1 MSHTIDEQLSALLD
15 GELPAE
21 QEELLLRRLDD
32 DAGLRAR
39 FARYS
44 MIRDAVTDSELHVG
58 ALGIADRVRAELAS
72 EMAAVPRAA
81 VAGTR
86 GAPGAGKLGAGI
98 FGAGLAAA
106 AALLLAVNLNPR
118 AGDAEDPQLAALASM
133 TPVAAM
139 NKPMPNLANERRR
152 ANLAP
157 ERMTRYLVTHA
168 EYSNSASRQ
177 FIDSHVVM
185 PAFQRASWQ
194 TAGTGR

>member
-21 QEELLLRRLDD
+21 QEELLLRRLGD
-32 DAGLRAR
+32 DAELRDR

-44 MIRDAVTDSELHVG
+44 MIRDAVTDSELHIG
-58 ALGIADRVRAELAS
+58 ALGIADRVRAELAT
-72 EMAAVPRAA
+72 EIAPDPRAA
-81 VAGTR
+81 AAGTR
-86 GAPGAGKLGAGI
+86 GARGAGL

-106 AALLLAVNLNPR
+106 AALLLAVNLNPG
-118 AGDAEDPQLAALASM
+118 AGDAEAPQIAAVATM

-139 NKPMPNLANERRR
+139 NKPMPSAEIERRR
-152 ANLAP
+152 ANITP

-168 EYSNSASRQ
+168 EYTNSASRQ

>member
-32 DAGLRAR
+32 DAELRDR

-44 MIRDAVTDSELHVG
+44 MIRDAVADSELQIG
-58 ALGIADRVRAELAS
+58 ALGIADRVRAELAT
-72 EMAAVPRAA
+72 EMAAAPRAHA
-81 VAGTR
+81 AGTR
-86 GAPGAGKLGAGI
+86 GARGAGL

-118 AGDAEDPQLAALASM
+118 AGDAEAPQLAALASM
-133 TPVAAM
+133 TPVATM
-139 NKPMPNLANERRR
+139 NKTMPNAAIERRR
-152 ANLAP
+152 ANIAP
-157 ERMTRYLVTHA
+157 ERMTRYLVTHS
-168 EYSNSASRQ
+168 EYANSASRQ